1 MPAFS
6 FWEEQRK
13 NVTKSYILIF
23 VFVIM
28 MGLFGFLIDFSFEVW
43 PWFTIVF
50 LGLALIQV
58 LIGVASGPSLI
69 LSSVGARPLDQR
81 YLEHKQLQN
90 ILNEMGIASGL
101 RPLPKLYYIPGEKS
115 INAFAT
121 GLKTENAHICV
132 TEGLLEALDRE
143 ETQGVVAHE
152 MSHIMNKDMLYM
164 TLLSAILGA
173 VVIIQVLAFRGA
185 WMVAQTGGGRSRK
198 DSSGC
203 GYAVLFLLIVGV
215 LATIFAF
222 LGRILLFA
230 VSRQREYLADA
241 KAAEFT
247 RNPRGLAS
255 ALRKI
260 ALTPGKVKN
269 ATIATAHLFIS
280 DPLRRMVNEKEGF
293 FANLFSTHP
302 PVYQRIARLEG
313 KSPEQVLRE
322 LKGELPPG

>member
-1 MPAFS
+1 MGAFS
-6 FWEEQRK
+6 FWEEQRRNIRK
-13 NVTKSYILIF
+13 TYFLIF
-23 VFVIM
+23 IFVIM
-28 MGLFGFLIDFSFEVW
+28 MGLFGFLIDYFFETW
-43 PWFTIVF
+43 PWFTVIF
-50 LGLALIQV
+50 LGLALLQV

-69 LSSVGARPLDQR
+69 LSSVGARPINPDN
-81 YLEHKQLQN
+81 LEHKQLQN
-90 ILNEMGIASGL
+90 IIQELGIASGL

-121 GLKTENAHICV
+121 GLKTENAYICV

-152 MSHIMNKDMLYM
+152 LSHIFNKDMLYM

-185 WMVAQTGGGRSRK
+185 WIAAQSGGGRSRK

-203 GYAVLFLLIVGV
+203 GYAVVFLLIVGV

-260 ALTPGKVKN
+260 AFAPAKVKN

-280 DPLRRMVNEKEGF
+280 DPLKRMVNEKEGF
-293 FANLFSTHP
+293 LANLFSTHP

-322 LKGELPPG
+322 LQGQLPSS